1 MTWSKSQQILIHQAA
16 KAAGWNAEQRY
27 VAMLHAGCPKHPKH
41 GRPSANHPG
50 NSNDAFERVMEL
62 AEAMAEPGTVTPPRA
77 HPSWSHAAR
86 RSLDRRRDLA
96 RQIAAEAVT
105 RIPEV
110 FDNPLPLGERVAA
123 QQPGEGSPDLTISRP
138 HDLAPAER
146 LLRGVIRH
154 VTNHD
159 SDVLCPFKPENLDQ
173 CDSGQLYRVIEA
185 LKAWVG
191 RELLKRGYTPESF
204 DVPASVRRRLA
215 S

>member
-1 MTWSKSQQILIHQAA
+1 
-16 KAAGWNAEQRY
+16 
-27 VAMLHAGCPKHPKH
+27 
-41 GRPSANHPG
+41 
-50 NSNDAFERVMEL
+50 MEL
-62 AEAMAEPGTVTPPRA
+62 AEAMAEPGTINPPRA
-77 HPSWSHAAR
+77 YPSWSHAAR

-110 FDNPLPLGERVAA
+110 FARDEPE
-123 QQPGEGSPDLTISRP
+123 
-138 HDLAPAER
+138 APARESSPASLRRSVASSLPPIDR
-146 LLRGVIRH
+146 LLLGVIRH

-159 SDVLCPFKPENLDQ
+159 SGELCPFKPENLDQ

-191 RELLKRGYTPESF
+191 RELLRRGYTPESF

>member
-1 MTWSKSQQILIHQAA
+1 MNRGWSKSQQILIHQAA
-16 KAAGWNAEQRY
+16 KAAGWNAEMRY

-62 AEAMAEPGTVTPPRA
+62 AEAMAAGSSEGSKVSPPRNY
-77 HPSWSHAAR
+77 PSWSHAAR

-96 RQIAAEAVT
+96 RQIAAEAVK
-105 RIPEV
+105 RLPEV
-110 FDNPLPLGERVAA
+110 FAEFPDGEQLA
-123 QQPGEGSPDLTISRP
+123 E
-138 HDLAPAER
+138 APAR
-146 LLRGVIRH
+146 DSLLRFAVRH
-154 VTNHD
+154 VTKGD
-159 SDVLCPFKPENLDQ
+159 SIDLCPIKPESLDQ
-173 CDSGQLYRVIEA
+173 CDTGQLYRVIEM

-204 DVPASVRRRLA
+204 EIPASVRRRLA